1 MIYINYLKPY
11 VLAAEAE
18 IFVEVNAS
26 CIHWPRERL
35 RDLSTASTQA
45 PPSASWNESV
55 LWSAIFEQ
63 MALQTRI
70 SRRTL
75 LAAFGLSSSAAAE
88 QCALTFGSLC
98 ITEWCARRST
108 ATITAIAI
116 QVWVWSRSPRP
127 PRSSRIWSL
136 LGGILLS
143 DIAVSPTPSP
153 VPPSPPTVNAVT
165 MASSLTAPATACS
178 PRRAVA
184 SAFLGAPLVGSAGA
198 AVFGRAPSVTG
209 RRPAVR
215 VPAGRPAAATHMVA
229 EPETSTIVIDENIA
243 DFCSVDSRTGKRV
256 EMSVPEKEALFLS
269 AMNAYFNKEPALLS
283 DSEFDALKEELT
295 WQGSDVVTLSRDEFR
310 FLDAAKSF
318 DKGKSVMSD
327 EEFDELKM
335 SLRRQGSV
343 VAVARGPRCSIERQI
358 TFSEVIPDTKRIIA
372 LYLPAAALGCLLWLS
387 GSYELTPLRNVDPVL
402 SLLLGTPLIYL
413 FSRTVT
419 QLVVPSPL
427 ILVGDCPSCGRQ
439 TRTFFG
445 KVLSVDGFQEEATV
459 KCDKCS
465 AKLKV
470 EKDSLRMVLL
480 EEGKEKAAARAGR

>member
-1 MIYINYLKPY
+1 MPQGYTRSHCPLIGQE
-11 VLAAEAE
+11 LAFE
-18 IFVEVNAS
+18 I
-26 CIHWPRERL
+26 CQLRPRRHP
-35 RDLSTASTQA
+35 LSGR
-45 PPSASWNESV
+45 WNEWV
-55 LWSAIFEQ
+55 LWSAIFVQ
-63 MALQTRI
+63 RAVARI
-70 SRRTL
+70 SLATL
-75 LAAFGLSSSAAAE
+75 LALCGTPFRAWPLEPHRVRAA
-88 QCALTFGSLC
+88 
-98 ITEWCARRST
+98 RS
-108 ATITAIAI
+108 
-116 QVWVWSRSPRP
+116 VHPPPSSRSPVADGLAATLSYRRVAP
-127 PRSSRIWSL
+127 LARSVWGTPSSL
-136 LGGILLS
+136 HG
-143 DIAVSPTPSP
+143 AVSLPLSS
-153 VPPSPPTVNAVT
+153 VLSSPPTVIAVS
-165 MASSLTAPATACS
+165 MASTLTVPVTARS
-178 PRRAVA
+178 PRRAMA
-184 SAFLGAPLVGSAGA
+184 TAFLGAPVIGSAGA
-198 AVFGRAPSVTG
+198 AVFGRGASVTG

-215 VPAGRPAAATHMVA
+215 VPAARPVAATRMA
-229 EPETSTIVIDENIA
+229 ASEAETSTIVIDENIA

-318 DKGKSVMSD
+318 DKGKSIMSD

-358 TFSEVIPDTKRIIA
+358 TFSEVIPDTKRIFV
-372 LYLPAAALGCLLWLS
+372 LYLPAAIVGALLWLS

-413 FSRTVT
+413 FSRTLT

-445 KVLSVDGFQEEATV
+445 KVLSVDGFQEEAEV

-480 EEGKEKAAARAGR
+480 EEGKQKASSRGGR

>member
-1 MIYINYLKPY
+1 MADLRALFIR
-11 VLAAEAE
+11 
-18 IFVEVNAS
+18 
-26 CIHWPRERL
+26 HRHHDRL
-35 RDLSTASTQA
+35 
-45 PPSASWNESV
+45 
-55 LWSAIFEQ
+55 
-63 MALQTRI
+63 
-70 SRRTL
+70 SR
-75 LAAFGLSSSAAAE
+75 
-88 QCALTFGSLC
+88 
-98 ITEWCARRST
+98 
-108 ATITAIAI
+108 
-116 QVWVWSRSPRP
+116 WVWSRPHPPDSTRHWSVSVWGAPASGHPRF
-127 PRSSRIWSL
+127 SL
-136 LGGILLS
+136 
-143 DIAVSPTPSP
+143 PFSP
-153 VPPSPPTVNAVT
+153 VFFSRLTVNAGT
-165 MASSLTAPATACS
+165 MASTLTVPVSSRS

-184 SAFLGAPLVGSAGA
+184 TAFLGAPVVGSAGA
-198 AVFGRAPSVTG
+198 AVFGRGASVTS

-215 VPAGRPAAATHMVA
+215 VPAGRPAAATRMA
-229 EPETSTIVIDENIA
+229 ASEAETSTIVIDENIA

-269 AMNAYFNKEPALLS
+269 AMNAYFQKEPALLS

-295 WQGSDVVTLSRDEFR
+295 WQGSDVVSLSRDEFR

-318 DKGKSVMSD
+318 DKGKSIMSD

-358 TFSEVIPDTKRIIA
+358 TFSEVIPDTKRIFV
-372 LYLPAAALGCLLWLS
+372 LYLPAAIVGALLWLS

-413 FSRTVT
+413 FSRTLT

-480 EEGKEKAAARAGR
+480 EEGKQKAAARAGR